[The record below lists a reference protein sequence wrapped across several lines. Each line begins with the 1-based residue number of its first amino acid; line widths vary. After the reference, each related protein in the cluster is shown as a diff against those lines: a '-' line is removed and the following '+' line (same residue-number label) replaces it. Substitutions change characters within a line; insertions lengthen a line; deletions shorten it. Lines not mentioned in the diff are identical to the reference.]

1 MTAPCTRLGRRVA
14 DMRIVQRATAS
25 IADLNDA
32 LDRRLLD
39 EQRPTERLRMLRET
53 TNQITRT
60 ANDAIQAYRRARAA
74 VHAELQIPGGDRTHA
89 RQMGRMLDSA
99 RADVLRALELT
110 SHRYTWADPWQPNGK
125 GSEPV
130 GVDEVVPHGH

>member
-1 MTAPCTRLGRRVA
+1 MRV
-14 DMRIVQRATAS
+14 VQRATAS

-39 EQRPTERLRMLRET
+39 EQRPSERLRMLRET

-74 VHAELQIPGGDRTHA
+74 IDAELQIPGGDRSQA
-89 RQMGRMLDSA
+89 RQMGLKLDSA
-99 RADVLRALELT
+99 RDDVLRALELT
-110 SHRYTWADPWQPNGK
+110 SRRYTWAEPWPPSESGAEVSDQP
-125 GSEPV
+125 
-130 GVDEVVPHGH
+130 GVEESARREH